1 MFNFINL
8 LLLSFILIKY
18 KKIILKYIKKIFNI
32 KIIILGLVV
41 YVLLVLIIGA
51 CPLYR

>member
-8 LLLSFILIKY
+8 LFLILVCIKY
-18 KKIILKYIKKIFNI
+18 KKIILKYFKKACNI
-32 KIIILGLVV
+32 KIIASAFFI
-41 YVLLVLIIGA
+41 YVLLILIIGA